1 MELSVVGR
9 GLVFARTVDQEM
21 VPRLKI
27 ATGESPFVPAILI
40 VSQEPSVEVDG
51 AGTRVVN
58 LNPVG
63 VLTIVILQRGI
74 VGLDL

>member
-1 MELSVVGR
+1 
-9 GLVFARTVDQEM
+9 M
-21 VPRLKI
+21 VPGLKI

-40 VSQEPSVEVDG
+40 ISQEPSVEVDG

-74 VGLDL
+74 VGLDFRDNRIDLARKKDSYA